1 MGLADGCPWG
11 RVHAGQFAL
20 AGGWGWR
27 SQLGE
32 CSPQG
37 LPALSQAQQSSC
49 LFNKA
54 KKAFLQQLPPGGVRA
69 TDRNRLPKGSDE
81 FLGEIPT
88 CNHSHAWL
96 WPSGKTLAAAG
107 RRPNLLIPLS

>member
-1 MGLADGCPWG
+1 MSAHPK
-11 RVHAGQFAL
+11 V
-20 AGGWGWR
+20 
-27 SQLGE
+27 S
-32 CSPQG
+32 
-37 LPALSQAQQSSC
+37 PALSQAQQSSC
-49 LFNKA
+49 LCNKA